1 MKKSIKIIVLLLAL
15 CSLIYVVGQINP
27 KEASEK
33 IALSKDNFE
42 YKFKDGDII
51 FQTSESKQCE
61 AVRIATNSK
70 YSHCGIIFIENGKT
84 MVYEAVQPVKMTP
97 LKQWIAQGK
106 DNKYVVKRLKNTSIL
121 LTDSSLEK
129 MKQCGLGF
137 NNKDYDLYFE
147 WSDNKIYCSELVW
160 KIYNEVNIELC
171 PLKKLKDFNLKD
183 PLVQDIMKE
192 RYGNNI
198 PYNEKVVAPSDLFES
213 DLLETVFDNYKKTK

>member
-1 MKKSIKIIVLLLAL
+1 MKKSIKITVLLFAL
-15 CSLIYVVGQINP
+15 CSLIYVVGQINS
-27 KEASEK
+27 KEVEEK
-33 IALSKDNFE
+33 IALINDKTQH
-42 YKFKDGDII
+42 KFQNGDII

-70 YSHCGIIFIENGKT
+70 YSHCGIIFIENGET

-106 DNKYVVKRLKNTSIL
+106 ENKFVVKRLK
-121 LTDSSLEK
+121 DSNIVLNNSVLEK
-129 MKQCGLGF
+129 MKLYGLNF
-137 NNKDYDLYFE
+137 KNKDYDLYFE

-160 KIYNEVNIELC
+160 KIYNQANIELC

-183 PLVQDIMKE
+183 PLVQHIMKE

-213 DLLETVFDNYKKTK
+213 DLLETIFDNY